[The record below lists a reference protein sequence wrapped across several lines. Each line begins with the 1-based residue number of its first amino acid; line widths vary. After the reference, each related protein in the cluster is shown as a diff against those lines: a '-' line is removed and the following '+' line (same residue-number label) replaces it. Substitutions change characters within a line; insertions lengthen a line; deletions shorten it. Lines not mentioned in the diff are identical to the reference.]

1 MERYKEAEIDKQVD
15 SMRSIRFS
23 FKNKVVLSNYL
34 TQNFL
39 LFKQQDKCTFK
50 LHDIHI
56 TMVFTTVNRRK
67 KYHGSSYHGKSKG
80 W

>member
-1 MERYKEAEIDKQVD
+1 
-15 SMRSIRFS
+15 MRSIRFS

-50 LHDIHI
+50 LHGIYI

-67 KYHGSSYHGKSKG
+67 KNPMVAPTMVSQKVGKLPVH
-80 W
+80 